1 MTQPFSFRIGDLT
14 ATRSDWI
21 EQTAALLQRTF
32 RQSSSNWQ
40 DVASARR
47 EVVASLD
54 EGKISRVAFD
64 DSDKIVGW
72 VGGQSTYDGHVWEGH
87 PLVVDEERRRVG
99 LGRALLQDLEDL
111 VRQRGALTLWAGSD
125 DDRDETSLSG
135 ADLYADIP
143 GAIQGIRN
151 LGGHPYEFYIKV
163 GFRIVGVMPD
173 ANGLGKPDIFLAKRV
188 GRAG

>member
-72 VGGQSTYDGHVWEGH
+72 VGGQSTYDGHVWEVH